1 MHAIILGLGAYHKDP
16 PLSSHIPSNHIA
28 INFIACVVVV
38 VANN

>member
-1 MHAIILGLGAYHKDP
+1 MHAIILGWGHHKDP